1 MYFGSVDVGFT
12 TEDNIQLFA
21 VVKDDVKNGD
31 KFTNK
36 TMLVGQHGIE
46 LKDNDEHTTEIYEK
60 QLITKLP
67 KTGF

>member
-12 TEDNIQLFA
+12 TEYYIQLFA